1 MVIAVGLQDCGE
13 GELEVVIMSCH
24 GRPILN
30 TVNALEPGRLEAT
43 YVPMEGGIHYAEVT
57 FNKEHVPGNV

>member
-1 MVIAVGLQDCGE
+1 MGLNDCGE

-30 TVNALEPGRLEAT
+30 QVTALEPGRLEVT
-43 YVPMEGGIHYAEVT
+43 YIPQEGGLHYAEVT
-57 FNKEHVPGNV
+57 FNKEHVTG